1 VHLKPILVNLLN
13 QNVRA
18 KSVREEVHMG
28 GGNRARVQPVVKTKG
43 SRGAIANL
51 DHSDCAVSQKVI
63 VNYFPEVRRGG
74 GRRFSEDR
82 VIMDNL
88 VPLGNMGTS
97 KEFIDELKKET
108 LVLKFKIL
116 EA

>member
-1 VHLKPILVNLLN
+1 
-13 QNVRA
+13 
-18 KSVREEVHMG
+18 MG
-28 GGNRARVQPVVKTKG
+28 RGDRDRVQPVVKPKG

-51 DHSDCAVSQKVI
+51 DHSDCAVSRKLI

-82 VIMDNL
+82 VIMENP

-97 KEFIDELKKET
+97 KEFIDKLKKET
-108 LVLKFKIL
+108 VVLKFKIL